1 MSFASEKN
9 SLWYDYS
16 IPFPENYKNIY
27 GNTDEKILLVN
38 IERITKETSHRCF
51 HRWIQREL
59 RMKFKEREK
68 WVDIP
73 LLIPLA
79 NLTCQYC
86 KRNYWWKITIR
97 ESIGNI

>member
-1 MSFASEKN
+1 MWLNFSMSFASEKN
-9 SLWYDYS
+9 SVWYDYS

-38 IERITKETSHRCF
+38 IERITKETSR
-51 HRWIQREL
+51 L
-59 RMKFKEREK
+59 G
-68 WVDIP
+68 IP
-73 LLIPLA
+73 SLIPLA

>member
-9 SLWYDYS
+9 SVWYDYS

-38 IERITKETSHRCF
+38 IERITKETSR
-51 HRWIQREL
+51 L
-59 RMKFKEREK
+59 
-68 WVDIP
+68 VIP
-73 LLIPLA
+73 SLIPLA